1 MTVAPVVLAGTPAR
15 PGRFLCR
22 VALGE
27 RCRLALPRTPAVL
40 QQLLQLGDARVTGSE
55 RLGQF
60 GDPRFEADD
69 RCGQLGDRASITT
82 WKQIARRNSQRYARA
97 SARWW
102 TPLSQ
107 YVRSSTIG
115 SYSILDQPPSFDGS
129 TSDDPRSDPKN
140 KLGRRVVYSSADS
153 L

>member
-40 QQLLQLGDARVTGSE
+40 QQLLQLGDARVTGSK
-55 RLGQF
+55 RLGQQI
-60 GDPRFEADD
+60 DVLAQEANLDD
-69 RCGQLGDRASITT
+69 QLLEGASVTT
-82 WKQIARRNSQRYARA
+82 WRGIARRNSQRYARA

-102 TPLSQ
+102 TPLSK
-107 YVRSSTIG
+107 YRG
-115 SYSILDQPPSFDGS
+115 GF
-129 TSDDPRSDPKN
+129 R
-140 KLGRRVVYSSADS
+140 
-153 L
+153 